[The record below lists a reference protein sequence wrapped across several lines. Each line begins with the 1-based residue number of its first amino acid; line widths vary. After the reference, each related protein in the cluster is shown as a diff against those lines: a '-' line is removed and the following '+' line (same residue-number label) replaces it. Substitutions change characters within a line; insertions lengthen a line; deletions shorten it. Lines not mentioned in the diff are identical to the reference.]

1 MSIHKFI
8 TSTRQSSV
16 LFALFWL
23 LIVNW
28 SAVQAEPI
36 TVEHVRGAL
45 EWAKTRGQLD
55 QPLYLFLIGH
65 ASPDKIQLAKLSYL
79 ESTEFRSMLDDY
91 QNATGNELIIVIDTA
106 YAGSYVKSLAAPNR
120 AIIGSTGEN
129 GLAFFFDK
137 QGFSRFFAKGLFQ
150 GFNFYEAFEYAR
162 DKQERL
168 LDTSYSQVPQLDD
181 DGDGIFTD
189 NDGQWLRQVF
199 VNGNFVVASN
209 NDTHTLWGI
218 AKSISEHTFRVL
230 SNFVLGAE
238 AFALPIER
246 STRSG
251 KRAAIIIAAGGN
263 DTTNPLWDTTS
274 SIANY
279 IYKMFSGRGFDHE
292 EIYYLSPASWADFN
306 GDGLN
311 DKIIDAPRTDISDY
325 EDPEAGI
332 IESVKGATIIIAG
345 GPNTPRNELWDTTE
359 SISNYIYKVHHD
371 RGFLNKQIYY
381 LSPKSV
387 ADFNGDGLDD
397 CIVDAPATNRC
408 LANTVDNPL
417 PERPLTVD
425 DVRDAFA
432 WAKNRGKLDQPLYLF
447 LIGHLTSNKFHLA
460 DFTDLEAA
468 EFKAIL
474 DDYQSVTGNEIVLVI
489 DGCHSGSFLESL
501 ANPSRAIIS
510 ASGATE
516 KAFFV
521 EKTGFSRFFAKGLYE
536 GLSFYEAFGYA
547 RDKQN
552 DMVSSLS
559 GDFVQT
565 PQLDDNSDGIFT
577 DADGQ
582 WLRNVYIN
590 RVDIVA
596 PKIEAVTIS
605 TNLQAGQALRLK
617 SRTQGQIK
625 RVWVEIELLDINF
638 QNTQQ
643 LELSQAN
650 EENVWETTWNNAFY
664 NGDYQITFYAENPQ
678 GKIVNS
684 EEPVTISVI
693 DGLNPP
699 RQRLAIIVAG
709 GGNHRTNSL
718 WDDTESISNYIYYM
732 LRDRKFTDD
741 DIYYLTPETGAD
753 YDGNGTDDNIVDT
766 PVRGQPLTDDDIRA
780 AMDWAKER
788 GTLGQPLYWFFT
800 GHGSAAGPGRLQLAK
815 LEYLKAPQLKELLDE
830 YQNTTGNHTV
840 LFIDACY
847 SGVLV
852 EQLKAPNRS
861 IISSAS
867 ANELA
872 YFAEKQGFNRF
883 IAKFLI
889 SGTNLFEAFN
899 LARDEQHE
907 MLGTQVQ
914 VADNGENITLY
925 QNPQLDDNG
934 DGIFNS
940 HDGKW
945 LENIH
950 IGHKAESG
958 SVIVE
963 VEGIT
968 EPTTLQVGQS
978 LTLKAMADTD
988 TGPAAQVWAL
998 IRPPRMNLVLDT
1010 NGTPILGFQRLE
1022 LSHTEDILWEGTWG
1036 DAVYN
1041 GDYEINFYAQDNE
1054 GNIASSD
1061 KSVIITVTGGVE
1073 PPQQAN
1079 VQIVLEKD
1087 SYRAGEHFKAE
1098 LIENLGW
1105 GYDLY
1110 VAVVLPDGNFIALK
1124 NTNEFAPLNQ
1134 PQNWLKPRTQASPV
1148 TLLDLILPEN
1158 LPRGEYCF
1166 YGILSPEK
1174 ESVLETLPLWVW
1186 AQQCFEIF

>member
-1 MSIHKFI
+1 MIIYCWLNFETQHRHFPPQKYDKLFFDGYIVLYRPAYRATFTLPPLIHKEEKRMLSN
-8 TSTRQSSV
+8 TLKLAWL
-16 LFALFWL
+16 LFAMLLGLLPHAQADFVGPPESGQAIIIAGTRLNGSLFPYSNEFTQRMYRL
-23 LIVNW
+23 LKKRGYSDDHIHYVNI
-28 SAVQAEPI
+28 QAPDIELDGLPENERQDYNLFEP
-36 TVEHVRGAL
+36 EQ
-45 EWAKTRGQLD
+45 QLS
-55 QPLYLFLIGH
+55 QAF
-65 ASPDKIQLAKLSYL
+65 AQAAAKLSAGDQFVFYL
-79 ESTEFRSMLDDY
+79 HGHGRTNRVYISDY
-91 QNATGNELIIVIDTA
+91 ELSASHLRDLLATLPSGVEQIII
-106 YAGSYVKSLAAPNR
+106 
-120 AIIGSTGEN
+120 
-129 GLAFFFDK
+129 
-137 QGFSRFFAKGLFQ
+137 
-150 GFNFYEAFEYAR
+150 
-162 DKQERL
+162 
-168 LDTSYSQVPQLDD
+168 LDTSYSGSFLDELAGVENRIVLTATDDKSLAWIVSSSSFSDKLLRNLEFGSNLFEAFKVAEDMILSEPELFYEQSPWLDD
-181 DGDGIFTD
+181 DGDGLYTS
-189 NDGQWLRQVF
+189 NDGMR
-199 VNGNFVVASN
+199 AS
-209 NDTHTLWGI
+209 T
-218 AKSISEHTFRVL
+218 VY
-230 SNFVLGAE
+230 LG
-238 AFALPIER
+238 L
-246 STRSG
+246 
-251 KRAAIIIAAGGN
+251 AG
-263 DTTNPLWDTTS
+263 
-274 SIANY
+274 
-279 IYKMFSGRGFDHE
+279 
-292 EIYYLSPASWADFN
+292 
-306 GDGLN
+306 
-311 DKIIDAPRTDISDY
+311 
-325 EDPEAGI
+325 
-332 IESVKGATIIIAG
+332 
-345 GPNTPRNELWDTTE
+345 
-359 SISNYIYKVHHD
+359 
-371 RGFLNKQIYY
+371 
-381 LSPKSV
+381 
-387 ADFNGDGLDD
+387 
-397 CIVDAPATNRC
+397 
-408 LANTVDNPL
+408 
-417 PERPLTVD
+417 
-425 DVRDAFA
+425 
-432 WAKNRGKLDQPLYLF
+432 QP
-447 LIGHLTSNKFHLA
+447 
-460 DFTDLEAA
+460 
-468 EFKAIL
+468 
-474 DDYQSVTGNEIVLVI
+474 SVTIEM
-489 DGCHSGSFLESL
+489 
-501 ANPSRAIIS
+501 
-510 ASGATE
+510 T
-516 KAFFV
+516 V
-521 EKTGFSRFFAKGLYE
+521 EAL
-536 GLSFYEAFGYA
+536 
-547 RDKQN
+547 
-552 DMVSSLS
+552 
-559 GDFVQT
+559 
-565 PQLDDNSDGIFT
+565 
-577 DADGQ
+577 
-582 WLRNVYIN
+582 
-590 RVDIVA
+590 
-596 PKIEAVTIS
+596 TIS
-605 TNLQAGQALRLK
+605 TTLQAGQALLLK

-625 RVWVEIELLDINF
+625 RVWAEIEPIGMNF
-638 QNTQQ
+638 QITQQ

-693 DGLNPP
+693 NGSNPP

-753 YDGNGTDDNIVDT
+753 YDGNGTDDNIIDT
-766 PVRGQPLTDDDIRA
+766 PVRGRPLTDDDIRA

-815 LEYLKAPQLKELLDE
+815 LKYLKAPQLKELLDE

-958 SVIVE
+958 RVIVE

-968 EPTTLQVGQS
+968 EPTILQVGQS
-978 LTLKAMADTD
+978 LTLKAIADTD

-1010 NGTPILGFQRLE
+1010 NGTPILGFQRLN

-1036 DAVYN
+1036 DAIYN

-1134 PQNWLKPRTQASPV
+1134 PKNWLKPRTQASPV

-1158 LPRGEYCF
+1158 LPTGQYCF

-1186 AQQCFEIF
+1186 AQRCFEVF